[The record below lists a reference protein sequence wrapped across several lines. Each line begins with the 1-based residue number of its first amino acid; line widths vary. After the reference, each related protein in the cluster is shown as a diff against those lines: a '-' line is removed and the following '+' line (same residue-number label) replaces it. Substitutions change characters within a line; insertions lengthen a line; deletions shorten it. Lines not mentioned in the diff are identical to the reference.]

1 MHSPLLPS
9 QIHFNNVFPSYMQNS
24 DEYLQH
30 PRIDTTGRKK
40 ILMRRAHPNPASVII
55 LKMLPKQIVL
65 AAVAWQPFHCS
76 IHRAHVKW
84 GCLLCLECA
93 QLQK

>member
-1 MHSPLLPS
+1 MHPPSLPS
-9 QIHFNNVFPSYMQNS
+9 QTHFNNVFPSYMQNS

-30 PRIDTTGRKK
+30 PRIGATGRKK
-40 ILMRRAHPNPASVII
+40 ILMRPAHPNLASVII

-65 AAVAWQPFHCS
+65 AAVAWQPSHCS
-76 IHRAHVKW
+76 IRWAHVKW

-93 QLQK
+93 QLQ